1 MLFFTFIWFLL
12 CLFSFSQQDLNLTL
26 YNFYWWNPI
35 RVWIQYLG
43 FYQRPLT
50 TGIFLILSLLL
61 IIIYL
66 NFIRKKHST
75 PEWNVLIFLVF
86 FGVLAYPLFSYDIFN
101 YLFNAKMV
109 LIYQV
114 NPHIQTA
121 IKFAGDPM
129 LRFMHNVHTPAPYAY
144 GWTAASLLPGLAW
157 LTQNFTLSFWSMKLF
172 VAIFWLGQLFIL
184 KKLINRLF
192 PKDYWRWLLF
202 ALNPLVLMETLIV
215 GHNDVVMMFLA
226 LVSFNYLL
234 KSKKIL
240 DKSWLVS
247 IFFLFLST
255 SIKYA
260 TVVLLPLYFFN
271 LQGLS
276 LKVKKIDI
284 PSLMS
289 ILLLAVMFARSGQLH
304 SWYLIWPLSFAVL
317 SKSKT
322 IVSLF
327 IALSIGALF
336 RYAPYLY
343 FGHWDP
349 PVALYRQ
356 LIWLGSFLLA
366 PWINKLLS
374 FKSWLPE
381 KK

>member
-12 CLFSFSQQDLNLTL
+12 CLFSFTQQDLNLTL
-26 YNFYWWNPI
+26 YNFPFWNNL
-35 RVWIQYLG
+35 RQTLQNLG
-43 FYQRPLT
+43 YYYRPLNT
-50 TGIFLILSLLL
+50 
-61 IIIYL
+61 
-66 NFIRKKHST
+66 
-75 PEWNVLIFLVF
+75 LIFLVLAFLLSF
-86 FGVLAYPLFSYDIFN
+86 FYLRLIRLKQSPVRFWPLVIILLALPVYPIFSYDIFN

-121 IKFAGDPM
+121 IQFAADPM

-157 LTQNFTLSFWSMKLF
+157 LTQNFTLSLWSMKLF

-192 PKDYWRWLLF
+192 PKDYWRWWLF

-215 GHNDVVMMFLA
+215 GHNDVMMMFLA
-226 LVSFNYLL
+226 LISFNYLL

-247 IFFLFLST
+247 IFFLFLSA

-289 ILLLAVMFARSGQLH
+289 ILLLAVMFARPGQLH

-349 PVALYRQ
+349 PVYLLRN
-356 LIWLGSFLLA
+356 LIWIGSLLLT
-366 PWINKLLS
+366 PLI
-374 FKSWLPE
+374 
-381 KK
+381 KKVL